1 MTIWQIK
8 YNTSTNNKLINMYR
22 NYTIW
27 NAINIKFIKILNRLT
42 NKDKNKNKNNRNN
55 INKNINRN
63 KNKGDIKEDNKV
75 ERC

>member
-1 MTIWQIK
+1 
-8 YNTSTNNKLINMYR
+8 MYR

-27 NAINIKFIKILNRLT
+27 NAINIKFTKILNILT
-42 NKDKNKNKNNRNN
+42 NKDKNKNKNNINNRNR
-55 INKNINRN
+55 NRN